1 MPATAR
7 IDSKVAPAS
16 GRGGREAARS
26 IVSHRTIAIVTNRA
40 TEFVDMTD
48 ALSQAVRD
56 AGLVEGIVT
65 VQTRHTTT
73 GLLVNEHEPF
83 LLDDL
88 QALFER
94 LAPAERRYAH
104 DDLGRRTVNV
114 TPGERRNGHAHCRA
128 ALLRT
133 SESLSVEDGVLSLGR
148 WQRLFLVEF
157 DGGQRREVVATMYGR
172 GASC

>member
-7 IDSKVAPAS
+7 IDSKVAAAN

-73 GLLVNEHEPF
+73 GLLINEHEPF

-114 TPGERRNGHAHCRA
+114 TSGERRNGHAHCRA

-157 DGGQRREVVATMYGR
+157 DGGQRREIVATMHGR
-172 GASC
+172 GV